1 MRKRLGKRL
10 VERTLVAKRDETS
23 EIIHTPKGEDQSFM
37 QLSFLSLN
45 EKEEIKKKVVA
56 SAKAFIVVAVKV
68 VMVTPTA
75 LTVVVVILKM
85 TRRYIH

>member
-10 VERTLVAKRDETS
+10 AERTLVAKRDETS
-23 EIIHTPKGEDQSFM
+23 EIIHTPKGDKSFM

-45 EKEEIKKKVVA
+45 EKEEIKKKVAA
-56 SAKAFIVVAVKV
+56 SAKAVIVVEVKV
-68 VMVTPTA
+68 VMVTPTV

-85 TRRYIH
+85 IRRYIH